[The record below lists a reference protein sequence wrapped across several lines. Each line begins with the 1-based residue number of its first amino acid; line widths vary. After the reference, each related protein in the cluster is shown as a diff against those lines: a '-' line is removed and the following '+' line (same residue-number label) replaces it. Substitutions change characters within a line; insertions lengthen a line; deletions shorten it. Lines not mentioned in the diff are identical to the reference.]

1 MSEGDKDMSETRD
14 YGLWDEEMWEI
25 WENPSGYYTID
36 NNRFEY
42 GTVAETDTVWL
53 RPEGKES
60 PVVDSNVK
68 RNDPIYINGTD
79 EFKAMVEAVRMICNI
94 RNAKE
99 AAKQISVI
107 ASAMT

>member
-1 MSEGDKDMSETRD
+1 MPKELRD
-14 YGLWDEEMWEI
+14 YDLWNEEMWEI
-25 WENPSGYYTID
+25 WDKPAGYYSIG
-36 NNRFEY
+36 NKRFEY
-42 GTVAETDTVWL
+42 GSVAETETVWL

-60 PVVDSNVK
+60 PVVDSNIK
-68 RNDPIYINGTD
+68 RNHSSYINGTP
-79 EFKAMVEAVRMICNI
+79 EFKAMVEAVRLIANI

>member
-1 MSEGDKDMSETRD
+1 MPETRD

-25 WENPSGYYTID
+25 WENASGSYTLGGK
-36 NNRFEY
+36 RFEY

-53 RPEGKES
+53 RPEGKET
-60 PVVDSNVK
+60 PVVDSNIR
-68 RNDPIYINGTD
+68 RNHSVYVNGTD